1 MKEIQWRD
9 STPESVRQ
17 AGTPSAAKENLRL
30 HGVAYT
36 PMTANKHTTLFDGG
50 VMKQV
55 TTPLQVVADDDT
67 QEVQLLNLYPDIR
80 SRAAEPNGTMH
91 AGHTAHQG
99 KPYCL

>member
-1 MKEIQWRD
+1 
-9 STPESVRQ
+9 
-17 AGTPSAAKENLRL
+17 
-30 HGVAYT
+30 
-36 PMTANKHTTLFDGG
+36 
-50 VMKQV
+50 MKQV

-99 KPYCL
+99 QPYCL